1 MKPTV
6 QEIYCDESGFSGN
19 NLLDQESTFFAYAS
33 VAVNHEEATEYVN
46 NIIKK
51 YKLQGGELKG
61 GNLLKSSK
69 GKKVIPEILST
80 FKDRIKV
87 GVYHKKFN
95 LACKFYEYI
104 FEPPLSE
111 KSSLFYQIKFHRF
124 ISNILYLDFVC
135 LSEDAEKIFSDF
147 QELMRISWEDTEPNS
162 LFSSSKTPDISPT
175 LDDIKTFCIHHR
187 DTINQE
193 LNSLR
198 GTHTDNWILELS
210 TSALFSI
217 LCDWGKEFNQLKVFC
232 DVSKPLK
239 GNKELFDGWIGRE
252 DKINTD
258 FFQGVEE
265 PITFNLSQEVQF
277 VESHKFPGIQIAD
290 VAAAACACAFR
301 EGNNEKT
308 ESWIEHIP
316 GIIGGHSVIP
326 DLSYI
331 DPNTLDA
338 TRNSML
344 LRYLVERSINKQPLL
359 DGIEEFLSAVTH
371 HLSLNPSNR
380 IATIAENCR
389 SDAPYFNF

>member
-1 MKPTV
+1 MKQTI
-6 QEIYCDESGFSGN
+6 QEIYCDESGFTGN
-19 NLLDQESTFFAYAS
+19 DLLDQGSTFFAYAS
-33 VAVNHEEATEYVN
+33 VAINHEEATEYVN
-46 NIIKK
+46 NIIQK

-61 GNLLKSSK
+61 RNLLKSPK
-69 GKKVIPEILST
+69 GKKVIAEILST

-111 KSSLFYQIKFHRF
+111 KSSLFYQIEFNKF
-124 ISNILYLDFVC
+124 ISNILYLDIKC
-135 LSEDAEKIFSDF
+135 QSDDAEKIFSDF
-147 QELMRISWEDTEPNS
+147 QKLMRSLEDTELND
-162 LFSSSKTPDISPT
+162 LFSSSQTPDISPI
-175 LDDIKTFCIHHR
+175 LDGIKTFCIHHR

-193 LNSLR
+193 LNSLQ
-198 GTHTDNWILELS
+198 GTDIGKWILELS
-210 TSALFSI
+210 YPALLSI

-239 GNKELFDGWIGRE
+239 ENKGLLDTMIGRE
-252 DKINTD
+252 DKIYTD

-277 VESHKFPGIQIAD
+277 VESDKFPGIQIAD
-290 VAAAACACAFR
+290 VAAAACAYAAR
-301 EGNNEKT
+301 EGVNQNT

-326 DLSYI
+326 DLSYT
-331 DPNTLDA
+331 DPHTFDA
-338 TRNSML
+338 TRNYML
-344 LRYLVERSINKQPLL
+344 LIYLVEKSINEQPLL
-359 DGIEEFLSAVTH
+359 DGIEEFLLAVTH
-371 HLSLNPSNR
+371 SLSLNPSNR

>member
-1 MKPTV
+1 MKETL
-6 QEIYCDESGFSGN
+6 QEIYCDESGFTGN
-19 NLLDQESTFFAYAS
+19 DLLDQGSTYFAYAS
-33 VAVNHEEATEYVN
+33 VAINHEEATEYVN
-46 NIIKK
+46 NIIQK

-61 GNLLKSSK
+61 RNLLKSTK
-69 GKKVIPEILST
+69 GKKVIPKILST
-80 FKDRIKV
+80 FKNRIKV

-135 LSEDAEKIFSDF
+135 RSEEAEKIFSDF
-147 QELMRISWEDTEPNS
+147 QNLMRKKPNY
-162 LFSSSKTPDISPT
+162 LFSSSETPDMSP

-198 GTHTDNWILELS
+198 ETDIGKWILDLS

-239 GNKELFDGWIGRE
+239 ENKELFDVWIGIE
-252 DKINTD
+252 DKIYFD

-277 VESHKFPGIQIAD
+277 VESDKFPGIQIAD
-290 VAAAACACAFR
+290 VAAAACAYAFK
-301 EGNNEKT
+301 EGVNQNT

-316 GIIGGHSVIP
+316 GMVIGKSVIP
-326 DLSYI
+326 DLSYT
-331 DPNTLDA
+331 DLNTLDA
-338 TRNSML
+338 QRNGL
-344 LRYLVERSINKQPLL
+344 LLIYLVKRSINKQPLL
-359 DGIEEFLSAVTH
+359 DGIEEFLLWVTRS
-371 HLSLNPSNR
+371 LLNPNAFV
-380 IATIAENCR
+380 IPD
-389 SDAPYFNF
+389 SDYIPF

>member
-1 MKPTV
+1 MKETI
-6 QEIYCDESGFSGN
+6 QEIYCDESGFTGN
-19 NLLDQESTFFAYAS
+19 DLLDKKDTVFAYAS
-33 VAVNHEEATEYVN
+33 VAINHEEATEYVN
-46 NIIKK
+46 NIIQK

-61 GNLLKSSK
+61 RNLLKYPK
-69 GKKVIPEILST
+69 GQKVIAEILIN

-87 GVYHKKFN
+87 AVYHKKFN
-95 LACKFYEYI
+95 LACKLYEYI
-104 FEPPLSE
+104 FEPALAQ
-111 KSSLFYQIKFHRF
+111 KNSLFYQIKFHRF

-135 LSEDAEKIFSDF
+135 RSEEAEKIFSDF
-147 QELMRISWEDTEPNS
+147 QKLMRSLEDKELNY
-162 LFSSSKTPDISPT
+162 LFSSSETPDMSP

-198 GTHTDNWILELS
+198 GTDTGKWILELS

-239 GNKELFDGWIGRE
+239 GNKELFDVWIGIE
-252 DKINTD
+252 DKIYID

-290 VAAAACACAFR
+290 VAAAACAYAAR
-301 EGNNEKT
+301 EGVNQNT

-338 TRNSML
+338 TRNLIL
-344 LRYLVERSINKQPLL
+344 LRYLAEKSINKQPLL

-371 HLSLNPSNR
+371 DLSLNPSNR

>member
-1 MKPTV
+1 MKETI
-6 QEIYCDESGFSGN
+6 QEIYCDESGFTGN
-19 NLLDQESTFFAYAS
+19 DLLDQGSTFFAYAS
-33 VAVNHEEATEYVN
+33 VAVSNEEATEYVN
-46 NIIKK
+46 NIIQK

-61 GNLLKSSK
+61 RNLLKSPK
-69 GKKVIPEILST
+69 GKKVIAEILST

-135 LSEDAEKIFSDF
+135 RSEEAEKIFSDF
-147 QELMRISWEDTEPNS
+147 QNLMRKKPNY
-162 LFSSSKTPDISPT
+162 LFSSSETPDMSP

-193 LNSLR
+193 LNSLQ
-198 GTHTDNWILELS
+198 GTDIGKWILELS

-239 GNKELFDGWIGRE
+239 GNKELFDGWIGIE
-252 DKINTD
+252 DKMYID

-277 VESHKFPGIQIAD
+277 VESDKFPGIQIAD
-290 VAAAACACAFR
+290 VAAAACAYAFK
-301 EGNNEKT
+301 EGVNQNT

-316 GIIGGHSVIP
+316 GVVTGKSVTP

-331 DPNTLDA
+331 DLNTSDA
-338 TRNSML
+338 KRNCL
-344 LRYLVERSINKQPLL
+344 LLIYLVERSINKQPLL
-359 DGIEEFLSAVTH
+359 DGIEEFLLWVTRS
-371 HLSLNPSNR
+371 LLNPNAFV
-380 IATIAENCR
+380 IPD
-389 SDAPYFNF
+389 SDYIPF